1 MFDIYDSYE
10 TDDVLLDSSWD
21 EIGDITEILAY

>member
-10 TDDVLLDSSWD
+10 TDDILLDSSWD
-21 EIGDITEILAY
+21 EVGDISEILAY